1 MLISLDGAIRVCE
14 FDAVLS
20 YDPSVLEIVR
30 IDDELSLSIISNY
43 SKTNGTILFNYS
55 NTKDRTKTADIMEIT
70 FKIKDDATVKDTV
83 VGLKQM
89 KVISRISDEGLGV
102 TDTDY
107 AFVDGVVHIQ

>member
-1 MLISLDGAIRVCE
+1 
-14 FDAVLS
+14 
-20 YDPSVLEIVR
+20 
-30 IDDELSLSIISNY
+30 
-43 SKTNGTILFNYS
+43 
-55 NTKDRTKTADIMEIT
+55 MEIT